1 MKKLTALAAILISTA
16 ASASDYYITSGI
28 GINAPLPSH
37 TSIGG
42 GTGRSKCDKLSPSLH
57 FGVGKYLDVL
67 RTDLTLSYFFG
78 HTLNKKGVNS
88 DGEDYKI
95 SARRKHAIAMLKVYE
110 DFKITDSLGAFVGV
124 GAGVDM
130 FRDRQDGHLLVDSV
144 QYKID
149 NLRHAKNRASFV
161 YALTTGT
168 TLSMCDNVK
177 LDISYNFLHMTKR
190 KIANPKLHNVTAG
203 LRIAI

>member
-1 MKKLTALAAILISTA
+1 M
-16 ASASDYYITSGI
+16 
-28 GINAPLPSH
+28 
-37 TSIGG
+37 
-42 GTGRSKCDKLSPSLH
+42 
-57 FGVGKYLDVL
+57 
-67 RTDLTLSYFFG
+67 RTDLTFSYFFG
-78 HTLNKKGVNS
+78 HSFSQRGVNS
-88 DGEDYKI
+88 DNENYKV

-110 DFKITDSLGAFVGV
+110 DYKITDSLGAFVGV

-130 FRDRQDGHLLVDSV
+130 FRDRHDGHLLVDSV

-149 NLRHAKNRASFV
+149 NLRHAKNSASFV
-161 YALTTGT
+161 YALTAGT

-203 LRIAI
+203 LRVAL